1 MTSKVL
7 LGVIGCEFGF
17 SINAKKLKIDSETP
31 IITPLTN
38 ARVQGKSVI
47 VLPLLQA
54 PVQYVG
60 MQPVAAPAPATTLPL
75 QGLQL

>member
-17 SINAKKLKIDSETP
+17 SIYTKKLKIDSETP

-47 VLPLLQA
+47 A
-54 PVQYVG
+54 
-60 MQPVAAPAPATTLPL
+60 
-75 QGLQL
+75 